1 MFGVYFSLHQINTV
15 HKKKSRGNQS
25 QAVHF
30 NGNQKNAKFFSKK
43 MKKNEENVQ
52 KNAKKNHYESYA
64 ENKLVSKHNT
74 GHLHTS

>member
-1 MFGVYFSLHQINTV
+1 
-15 HKKKSRGNQS
+15 
-25 QAVHF
+25 
-30 NGNQKNAKFFSKK
+30 